1 MRSRG
6 SSLRLPLTILS
17 IFATLLL
24 IFLSRTD
31 LGNWL
36 KKSDYALWSQN
47 LESELTAQKAE
58 LLMVDFGTLPEDDEE
73 FYVVVEIAEP
83 QHDYE
88 FERLFADLQK
98 IVVETYL
105 QTDPAPEQPDTI
117 AAIVNIDSGLR
128 MAVLAPFDSAME
140 YFQGTIGY
148 ESWIDTWE
156 FGFDVSEGFEVEE

>member
-83 QHDYE
+83 QHEYE

-98 IVVETYL
+98 IVIETYL
-105 QTDPAPEQPDTI
+105 QTEPVPEQPDTI

-156 FGFDVSEGFEVEE
+156 FGFDVSEDFEVEE

>member
-83 QHDYE
+83 QHEYE

-98 IVVETYL
+98 IVIETYL
-105 QTDPAPEQPDTI
+105 QTEPVPEQPDTI

>member
-83 QHDYE
+83 QHEYE

-98 IVVETYL
+98 IVIETYL
-105 QTDPAPEQPDTI
+105 QTEPVPEQPDTI

-156 FGFDVSEGFEVEE
+156 FGFDVSEGFKVEE